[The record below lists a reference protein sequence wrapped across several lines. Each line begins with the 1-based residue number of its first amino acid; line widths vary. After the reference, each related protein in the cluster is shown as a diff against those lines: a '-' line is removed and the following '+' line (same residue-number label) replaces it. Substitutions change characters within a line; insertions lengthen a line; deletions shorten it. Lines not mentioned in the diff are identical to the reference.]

1 MSYFLENEEVEKV
14 EEVKEQDGIAS
25 IEPLLDNRIVRA
37 IREMGFEKLSPI
49 QEQAIPYLLQGEDI
63 IGQAQTGTGK
73 TAAFGIPAIQHI
85 NPDVKKLQTIILCPT
100 RELAIQAAEELR
112 KIAKYMHGIKVLPVY
127 GGQDI
132 SRQIAGLRGVQ
143 IIVGTPGRVMDHMR
157 RRTIKLDLVN
167 MVVLD
172 EADEMLNMGFREDM
186 ELILGQI
193 PGEHQTAL
201 FSATMPKPIL
211 EITDRFQ
218 KDAKIVKVAAK
229 ELTIPLVSQKF
240 YRVKNQDKDAACVR
254 LLEYYQP
261 KLTLIF
267 CNTKK
272 KVDELS
278 DLLKEQGFQA
288 EGLHGDLSQ
297 AQRDA
302 VMKRFRNGGTSIL
315 IATDVAARGI
325 DVDDVEAVINYDI
338 PQDIE
343 YYVHRIGRTGRAG
356 RKGRSFTFANS
367 REIYKIREIERVC
380 HTTITEKKLPGA
392 AKVLKA
398 KADKYLNKAWELHEH
413 EDIELM
419 KSFLQRKMEEEGC
432 DALELAAAML
442 KLQVGDKGEEIA
454 ADEYTKRGNRF
465 GDRGRSGRD
474 DGEGRSFGRGDGSLA
489 VKTGNAEDSA
499 AVTEI
504 AETMAAP
511 VSVRTEDAAE
521 MKTVRM
527 EENGAA
533 VTKRRL
539 TANTLGTERREK
551 RKRERNGKSRASVTA
566 SPREND
572 LNLMRKLVDLPQK
585 PQLCFCGK
593 SCIVR
598 EECIGNN
605 RKVCGMKTLKKQIP
619 YILLGATLLLLLG
632 LNIISQDHWLDS
644 DMAAEMIFSRIL
656 SEEHHIFSTTNWYY
670 STEFRVLYTQLIM
683 GPLFRICSNWHVIR
697 TITNLVFYGLMLA
710 SYYYFMKPL
719 KVSRGLTVLSSCLL
733 LLPFSETMMTH
744 MQMGNTYM
752 SHVILVLW
760 FFGMYL
766 RLCSGEYH
774 AKRKVSLW
782 IFYVLLAIVCGMSGV
797 RYLLA
802 LQCPLVLTSFF
813 YLLGGEEFQSF
824 RGEMT
829 KEHFQTLFSTDR
841 MRYFLYSLA
850 GAFFA
855 VVGYGI
861 NVVFIS
867 HKYVFQTYGATNFI
881 ALYHGVLFDRIQN
894 AVGCLLML
902 FGYIP
907 DKGFLSLRGVVT
919 MAAFVL
925 LGIYGYVTVKSGKMQ
940 RVTGFRSLITLF
952 LKVSF
957 VLNLFVFIFT
967 TSTMVPRYYIT
978 IFIFA
983 LPVLCFYLEEEKM
996 PFDRFAV
1003 AALLTICL
1011 ILGTGKTVMSFL
1023 TVDKN
1028 ETKRPVAEFLAGNGY
1043 DFGFATY
1050 NNANIITELTNG
1062 EVEIGNIG
1070 DPEHLEYFKWSSPM
1084 KYYEEGYHAGETF
1097 LLLTAEECAEYAE
1110 APALNQ
1116 GEKVYEDGSYTVY
1129 VFDSTEDLMDCAVA
1143 RQ

>member
-1 MSYFLENEEVEKV
+1 MSYFLKNEEVNEEV

-157 RRTIKLDLVN
+157 RHTIKLDLVN

-218 KDAKIVKVAAK
+218 NDAKLVKVAAQ

-419 KSFLQRKMEEEGC
+419 KNFLQRKMEEEGC

-465 GDRGRSGRD
+465 GDRGRSGRG
-474 DGEGRSFGRGDGSLA
+474 DGEGRGFGRGDGRRKLGREDGDRRRFGRGDRDRRDDGS
-489 VKTGNAEDSA
+489 TGSGEDRRRRRDENREDGRKWGSRDKKAADRRSSGDRAE
-499 AVTEI
+499 
-504 AETMAAP
+504 
-511 VSVRTEDAAE
+511 
-521 MKTVRM
+521 
-527 EENGAA
+527 
-533 VTKRRL
+533 
-539 TANTLGTERREK
+539 REAKK
-551 RKRERNGKSRASVTA
+551 RKK
-566 SPREND
+566 
-572 LNLMRKLVDLPQK
+572 Q
-585 PQLCFCGK
+585 
-593 SCIVR
+593 
-598 EECIGNN
+598 EEPGIGNSFPR
-605 RKVCGMKTLKKQIP
+605 RK
-619 YILLGATLLLLLG
+619 
-632 LNIISQDHWLDS
+632 
-644 DMAAEMIFSRIL
+644 R
-656 SEEHHIFSTTNWYY
+656 
-670 STEFRVLYTQLIM
+670 
-683 GPLFRICSNWHVIR
+683 
-697 TITNLVFYGLMLA
+697 
-710 SYYYFMKPL
+710 
-719 KVSRGLTVLSSCLL
+719 
-733 LLPFSETMMTH
+733 
-744 MQMGNTYM
+744 
-752 SHVILVLW
+752 
-760 FFGMYL
+760 
-766 RLCSGEYH
+766 
-774 AKRKVSLW
+774 
-782 IFYVLLAIVCGMSGV
+782 
-797 RYLLA
+797 
-802 LQCPLVLTSFF
+802 
-813 YLLGGEEFQSF
+813 
-824 RGEMT
+824 
-829 KEHFQTLFSTDR
+829 
-841 MRYFLYSLA
+841 
-850 GAFFA
+850 
-855 VVGYGI
+855 
-861 NVVFIS
+861 
-867 HKYVFQTYGATNFI
+867 
-881 ALYHGVLFDRIQN
+881 
-894 AVGCLLML
+894 
-902 FGYIP
+902 
-907 DKGFLSLRGVVT
+907 
-919 MAAFVL
+919 
-925 LGIYGYVTVKSGKMQ
+925 
-940 RVTGFRSLITLF
+940 
-952 LKVSF
+952 
-957 VLNLFVFIFT
+957 
-967 TSTMVPRYYIT
+967 
-978 IFIFA
+978 
-983 LPVLCFYLEEEKM
+983 
-996 PFDRFAV
+996 
-1003 AALLTICL
+1003 
-1011 ILGTGKTVMSFL
+1011 
-1023 TVDKN
+1023 
-1028 ETKRPVAEFLAGNGY
+1028 
-1043 DFGFATY
+1043 
-1050 NNANIITELTNG
+1050 
-1062 EVEIGNIG
+1062 
-1070 DPEHLEYFKWSSPM
+1070 
-1084 KYYEEGYHAGETF
+1084 
-1097 LLLTAEECAEYAE
+1097 
-1110 APALNQ
+1110 
-1116 GEKVYEDGSYTVY
+1116 
-1129 VFDSTEDLMDCAVA
+1129 
-1143 RQ
+1143 

>member
-218 KDAKIVKVAAK
+218 NDAKLVKVAAQ

-398 KADKYLNKAWELHEH
+398 KADKYLNRAWELHEH

-465 GDRGRSGRD
+465 GDRDRSVRGG
-474 DGEGRSFGRGDGSLA
+474 GEGRSFGRGDGRRRF
-489 VKTGNAEDSA
+489 GRED
-499 AVTEI
+499 
-504 AETMAAP
+504 
-511 VSVRTEDAAE
+511 
-521 MKTVRM
+521 
-527 EENGAA
+527 G
-533 VTKRRL
+533 
-539 TANTLGTERREK
+539 ERRRFGRGDRDHREDGSTGSGEGRRRRRSDSREDGRKWNDHDRKNADRKPSAERAEREAKKRKKREEPGIGNSFPK
-551 RKRERNGKSRASVTA
+551 RKRS
-566 SPREND
+566 
-572 LNLMRKLVDLPQK
+572 
-585 PQLCFCGK
+585 
-593 SCIVR
+593 
-598 EECIGNN
+598 
-605 RKVCGMKTLKKQIP
+605 
-619 YILLGATLLLLLG
+619 
-632 LNIISQDHWLDS
+632 
-644 DMAAEMIFSRIL
+644 
-656 SEEHHIFSTTNWYY
+656 
-670 STEFRVLYTQLIM
+670 
-683 GPLFRICSNWHVIR
+683 
-697 TITNLVFYGLMLA
+697 
-710 SYYYFMKPL
+710 
-719 KVSRGLTVLSSCLL
+719 
-733 LLPFSETMMTH
+733 
-744 MQMGNTYM
+744 
-752 SHVILVLW
+752 
-760 FFGMYL
+760 
-766 RLCSGEYH
+766 
-774 AKRKVSLW
+774 
-782 IFYVLLAIVCGMSGV
+782 
-797 RYLLA
+797 
-802 LQCPLVLTSFF
+802 
-813 YLLGGEEFQSF
+813 
-824 RGEMT
+824 
-829 KEHFQTLFSTDR
+829 
-841 MRYFLYSLA
+841 
-850 GAFFA
+850 
-855 VVGYGI
+855 
-861 NVVFIS
+861 
-867 HKYVFQTYGATNFI
+867 
-881 ALYHGVLFDRIQN
+881 
-894 AVGCLLML
+894 
-902 FGYIP
+902 
-907 DKGFLSLRGVVT
+907 
-919 MAAFVL
+919 
-925 LGIYGYVTVKSGKMQ
+925 
-940 RVTGFRSLITLF
+940 
-952 LKVSF
+952 
-957 VLNLFVFIFT
+957 
-967 TSTMVPRYYIT
+967 
-978 IFIFA
+978 
-983 LPVLCFYLEEEKM
+983 
-996 PFDRFAV
+996 
-1003 AALLTICL
+1003 
-1011 ILGTGKTVMSFL
+1011 
-1023 TVDKN
+1023 
-1028 ETKRPVAEFLAGNGY
+1028 
-1043 DFGFATY
+1043 
-1050 NNANIITELTNG
+1050 
-1062 EVEIGNIG
+1062 
-1070 DPEHLEYFKWSSPM
+1070 
-1084 KYYEEGYHAGETF
+1084 
-1097 LLLTAEECAEYAE
+1097 
-1110 APALNQ
+1110 
-1116 GEKVYEDGSYTVY
+1116 
-1129 VFDSTEDLMDCAVA
+1129 
-1143 RQ
+1143 

>member
-218 KDAKIVKVAAK
+218 NDAKLVKVAAQ

-272 KVDELS
+272 KVDELL

-474 DGEGRSFGRGDGSLA
+474 DGEGRSFGRGDGRRRFGRGDRDRRDNGS
-489 VKTGNAEDSA
+489 TGSGEDRRRRRSDSREDGRKWNDRDRKNADRKLSA
-499 AVTEI
+499 ER
-504 AETMAAP
+504 AEREAKK
-511 VSVRTEDAAE
+511 R
-521 MKTVRM
+521 KKR
-527 EENGAA
+527 EEPGIGNSFP
-533 VTKRRL
+533 
-539 TANTLGTERREK
+539 K
-551 RKRERNGKSRASVTA
+551 RKRS
-566 SPREND
+566 
-572 LNLMRKLVDLPQK
+572 
-585 PQLCFCGK
+585 
-593 SCIVR
+593 
-598 EECIGNN
+598 
-605 RKVCGMKTLKKQIP
+605 
-619 YILLGATLLLLLG
+619 
-632 LNIISQDHWLDS
+632 
-644 DMAAEMIFSRIL
+644 
-656 SEEHHIFSTTNWYY
+656 
-670 STEFRVLYTQLIM
+670 
-683 GPLFRICSNWHVIR
+683 
-697 TITNLVFYGLMLA
+697 
-710 SYYYFMKPL
+710 
-719 KVSRGLTVLSSCLL
+719 
-733 LLPFSETMMTH
+733 
-744 MQMGNTYM
+744 
-752 SHVILVLW
+752 
-760 FFGMYL
+760 
-766 RLCSGEYH
+766 
-774 AKRKVSLW
+774 
-782 IFYVLLAIVCGMSGV
+782 
-797 RYLLA
+797 
-802 LQCPLVLTSFF
+802 
-813 YLLGGEEFQSF
+813 
-824 RGEMT
+824 
-829 KEHFQTLFSTDR
+829 
-841 MRYFLYSLA
+841 
-850 GAFFA
+850 
-855 VVGYGI
+855 
-861 NVVFIS
+861 
-867 HKYVFQTYGATNFI
+867 
-881 ALYHGVLFDRIQN
+881 
-894 AVGCLLML
+894 
-902 FGYIP
+902 
-907 DKGFLSLRGVVT
+907 
-919 MAAFVL
+919 
-925 LGIYGYVTVKSGKMQ
+925 
-940 RVTGFRSLITLF
+940 
-952 LKVSF
+952 
-957 VLNLFVFIFT
+957 
-967 TSTMVPRYYIT
+967 
-978 IFIFA
+978 
-983 LPVLCFYLEEEKM
+983 
-996 PFDRFAV
+996 
-1003 AALLTICL
+1003 
-1011 ILGTGKTVMSFL
+1011 
-1023 TVDKN
+1023 
-1028 ETKRPVAEFLAGNGY
+1028 
-1043 DFGFATY
+1043 
-1050 NNANIITELTNG
+1050 
-1062 EVEIGNIG
+1062 
-1070 DPEHLEYFKWSSPM
+1070 
-1084 KYYEEGYHAGETF
+1084 
-1097 LLLTAEECAEYAE
+1097 
-1110 APALNQ
+1110 
-1116 GEKVYEDGSYTVY
+1116 
-1129 VFDSTEDLMDCAVA
+1129 
-1143 RQ
+1143 

>member
-1 MSYFLENEEVEKV
+1 MSYFLENEEVNEAV
-14 EEVKEQDGIAS
+14 EEVKAQDGIAS

-218 KDAKIVKVAAK
+218 NDAKLVKVAAQ

-367 REIYKIREIERVC
+367 REIGKIREIERVC

-413 EDIELM
+413 EDVELM

-454 ADEYTKRGNRF
+454 VDDYVQRRGRF
-465 GDRGRSGRD
+465 GEKGRFGRN
-474 DGEGRSFGRGDGSLA
+474 DGEGRGFGRGDGRRRFSREDGDRRRFGRGDRDRRDDDNTVSGENRRHRRDENREDGRKWGGRDKKA
-489 VKTGNAEDSA
+489 ADRKYSGDRAEREVK
-499 AVTEI
+499 
-504 AETMAAP
+504 
-511 VSVRTEDAAE
+511 
-521 MKTVRM
+521 
-527 EENGAA
+527 
-533 VTKRRL
+533 
-539 TANTLGTERREK
+539 K
-551 RKRERNGKSRASVTA
+551 RKK
-566 SPREND
+566 
-572 LNLMRKLVDLPQK
+572 
-585 PQLCFCGK
+585 
-593 SCIVR
+593 R
-598 EECIGNN
+598 EEPGIGNSFPKKKN
-605 RKVCGMKTLKKQIP
+605 LK
-619 YILLGATLLLLLG
+619 
-632 LNIISQDHWLDS
+632 
-644 DMAAEMIFSRIL
+644 
-656 SEEHHIFSTTNWYY
+656 
-670 STEFRVLYTQLIM
+670 
-683 GPLFRICSNWHVIR
+683 
-697 TITNLVFYGLMLA
+697 
-710 SYYYFMKPL
+710 
-719 KVSRGLTVLSSCLL
+719 
-733 LLPFSETMMTH
+733 
-744 MQMGNTYM
+744 
-752 SHVILVLW
+752 
-760 FFGMYL
+760 
-766 RLCSGEYH
+766 
-774 AKRKVSLW
+774 
-782 IFYVLLAIVCGMSGV
+782 
-797 RYLLA
+797 
-802 LQCPLVLTSFF
+802 
-813 YLLGGEEFQSF
+813 
-824 RGEMT
+824 
-829 KEHFQTLFSTDR
+829 
-841 MRYFLYSLA
+841 
-850 GAFFA
+850 
-855 VVGYGI
+855 
-861 NVVFIS
+861 
-867 HKYVFQTYGATNFI
+867 
-881 ALYHGVLFDRIQN
+881 
-894 AVGCLLML
+894 
-902 FGYIP
+902 
-907 DKGFLSLRGVVT
+907 
-919 MAAFVL
+919 
-925 LGIYGYVTVKSGKMQ
+925 
-940 RVTGFRSLITLF
+940 
-952 LKVSF
+952 
-957 VLNLFVFIFT
+957 
-967 TSTMVPRYYIT
+967 
-978 IFIFA
+978 
-983 LPVLCFYLEEEKM
+983 
-996 PFDRFAV
+996 
-1003 AALLTICL
+1003 
-1011 ILGTGKTVMSFL
+1011 
-1023 TVDKN
+1023 
-1028 ETKRPVAEFLAGNGY
+1028 
-1043 DFGFATY
+1043 
-1050 NNANIITELTNG
+1050 
-1062 EVEIGNIG
+1062 
-1070 DPEHLEYFKWSSPM
+1070 
-1084 KYYEEGYHAGETF
+1084 
-1097 LLLTAEECAEYAE
+1097 
-1110 APALNQ
+1110 
-1116 GEKVYEDGSYTVY
+1116 
-1129 VFDSTEDLMDCAVA
+1129 
-1143 RQ
+1143 

>member
-218 KDAKIVKVAAK
+218 NDAKLVKVAAQ

-338 PQDIE
+338 PKDIE

-465 GDRGRSGRD
+465 GDRGRSVRGG
-474 DGEGRSFGRGDGSLA
+474 GEGRSFGRGDGRR
-489 VKTGNAEDSA
+489 KFGRED
-499 AVTEI
+499 
-504 AETMAAP
+504 
-511 VSVRTEDAAE
+511 
-521 MKTVRM
+521 
-527 EENGAA
+527 G
-533 VTKRRL
+533 
-539 TANTLGTERREK
+539 ERRRFGRSDRDRRDDGSTGSGEDRRHRRSDSREDGRKWNDRDRKNADRKPSAERAEREAKKRKKREEPGIGNSFPK
-551 RKRERNGKSRASVTA
+551 RKRS
-566 SPREND
+566 
-572 LNLMRKLVDLPQK
+572 
-585 PQLCFCGK
+585 
-593 SCIVR
+593 
-598 EECIGNN
+598 
-605 RKVCGMKTLKKQIP
+605 
-619 YILLGATLLLLLG
+619 
-632 LNIISQDHWLDS
+632 
-644 DMAAEMIFSRIL
+644 
-656 SEEHHIFSTTNWYY
+656 
-670 STEFRVLYTQLIM
+670 
-683 GPLFRICSNWHVIR
+683 
-697 TITNLVFYGLMLA
+697 
-710 SYYYFMKPL
+710 
-719 KVSRGLTVLSSCLL
+719 
-733 LLPFSETMMTH
+733 
-744 MQMGNTYM
+744 
-752 SHVILVLW
+752 
-760 FFGMYL
+760 
-766 RLCSGEYH
+766 
-774 AKRKVSLW
+774 
-782 IFYVLLAIVCGMSGV
+782 
-797 RYLLA
+797 
-802 LQCPLVLTSFF
+802 
-813 YLLGGEEFQSF
+813 
-824 RGEMT
+824 
-829 KEHFQTLFSTDR
+829 
-841 MRYFLYSLA
+841 
-850 GAFFA
+850 
-855 VVGYGI
+855 
-861 NVVFIS
+861 
-867 HKYVFQTYGATNFI
+867 
-881 ALYHGVLFDRIQN
+881 
-894 AVGCLLML
+894 
-902 FGYIP
+902 
-907 DKGFLSLRGVVT
+907 
-919 MAAFVL
+919 
-925 LGIYGYVTVKSGKMQ
+925 
-940 RVTGFRSLITLF
+940 
-952 LKVSF
+952 
-957 VLNLFVFIFT
+957 
-967 TSTMVPRYYIT
+967 
-978 IFIFA
+978 
-983 LPVLCFYLEEEKM
+983 
-996 PFDRFAV
+996 
-1003 AALLTICL
+1003 
-1011 ILGTGKTVMSFL
+1011 
-1023 TVDKN
+1023 
-1028 ETKRPVAEFLAGNGY
+1028 
-1043 DFGFATY
+1043 
-1050 NNANIITELTNG
+1050 
-1062 EVEIGNIG
+1062 
-1070 DPEHLEYFKWSSPM
+1070 
-1084 KYYEEGYHAGETF
+1084 
-1097 LLLTAEECAEYAE
+1097 
-1110 APALNQ
+1110 
-1116 GEKVYEDGSYTVY
+1116 
-1129 VFDSTEDLMDCAVA
+1129 
-1143 RQ
+1143 

>member
-1 MSYFLENEEVEKV
+1 MSYFLENEEVKEEV
-14 EEVKEQDGIAS
+14 EEMKEQDGIAS

-157 RRTIKLDLVN
+157 RHTIKLDLVN

-218 KDAKIVKVAAK
+218 NDAKLVKVAAQ

-367 REIYKIREIERVC
+367 REIGKIREIERVC

-432 DALELAAAML
+432 DALDLAAAML
-442 KLQVGDKGEEIA
+442 KFQVGDKGEEIA
-454 ADEYTKRGNRF
+454 ADDYVQRRGRF
-465 GDRGRSGRD
+465 GEKGR
-474 DGEGRSFGRGDGSLA
+474 FGRGDGEGRGFGRRDGRR
-489 VKTGNAEDSA
+489 KYGRED
-499 AVTEI
+499 
-504 AETMAAP
+504 
-511 VSVRTEDAAE
+511 
-521 MKTVRM
+521 
-527 EENGAA
+527 G
-533 VTKRRL
+533 
-539 TANTLGTERREK
+539 ERRRFGRGDRDRREDGSTSSGEDRRRRRDESREDGRKWGSRDKKTADRKYSGDRAEREAKKRKKQEEPGIGNSFPK
-551 RKRERNGKSRASVTA
+551 RKRS
-566 SPREND
+566 
-572 LNLMRKLVDLPQK
+572 
-585 PQLCFCGK
+585 
-593 SCIVR
+593 
-598 EECIGNN
+598 
-605 RKVCGMKTLKKQIP
+605 
-619 YILLGATLLLLLG
+619 
-632 LNIISQDHWLDS
+632 
-644 DMAAEMIFSRIL
+644 
-656 SEEHHIFSTTNWYY
+656 
-670 STEFRVLYTQLIM
+670 
-683 GPLFRICSNWHVIR
+683 
-697 TITNLVFYGLMLA
+697 
-710 SYYYFMKPL
+710 
-719 KVSRGLTVLSSCLL
+719 
-733 LLPFSETMMTH
+733 
-744 MQMGNTYM
+744 
-752 SHVILVLW
+752 
-760 FFGMYL
+760 
-766 RLCSGEYH
+766 
-774 AKRKVSLW
+774 
-782 IFYVLLAIVCGMSGV
+782 
-797 RYLLA
+797 
-802 LQCPLVLTSFF
+802 
-813 YLLGGEEFQSF
+813 
-824 RGEMT
+824 
-829 KEHFQTLFSTDR
+829 
-841 MRYFLYSLA
+841 
-850 GAFFA
+850 
-855 VVGYGI
+855 
-861 NVVFIS
+861 
-867 HKYVFQTYGATNFI
+867 
-881 ALYHGVLFDRIQN
+881 
-894 AVGCLLML
+894 
-902 FGYIP
+902 
-907 DKGFLSLRGVVT
+907 
-919 MAAFVL
+919 
-925 LGIYGYVTVKSGKMQ
+925 
-940 RVTGFRSLITLF
+940 
-952 LKVSF
+952 
-957 VLNLFVFIFT
+957 
-967 TSTMVPRYYIT
+967 
-978 IFIFA
+978 
-983 LPVLCFYLEEEKM
+983 
-996 PFDRFAV
+996 
-1003 AALLTICL
+1003 
-1011 ILGTGKTVMSFL
+1011 
-1023 TVDKN
+1023 
-1028 ETKRPVAEFLAGNGY
+1028 
-1043 DFGFATY
+1043 
-1050 NNANIITELTNG
+1050 
-1062 EVEIGNIG
+1062 
-1070 DPEHLEYFKWSSPM
+1070 
-1084 KYYEEGYHAGETF
+1084 
-1097 LLLTAEECAEYAE
+1097 
-1110 APALNQ
+1110 
-1116 GEKVYEDGSYTVY
+1116 
-1129 VFDSTEDLMDCAVA
+1129 
-1143 RQ
+1143 

>member
-218 KDAKIVKVAAK
+218 NDAKLVKVAAQ

-465 GDRGRSGRD
+465 GDRGRSGRG
-474 DGEGRSFGRGDGSLA
+474 DGEGRSFGRGDGRRRF
-489 VKTGNAEDSA
+489 GREDG
-499 AVTEI
+499 EH
-504 AETMAAP
+504 
-511 VSVRTEDAAE
+511 
-521 MKTVRM
+521 
-527 EENGAA
+527 
-533 VTKRRL
+533 RRF
-539 TANTLGTERREK
+539 GRGDRDRREDGSTGSGESRRRRRSDSREDGRKWNDRDRKNADRKPSAEREAKKRKKREEPGIGNSFPK
-551 RKRERNGKSRASVTA
+551 RKRS
-566 SPREND
+566 
-572 LNLMRKLVDLPQK
+572 
-585 PQLCFCGK
+585 
-593 SCIVR
+593 
-598 EECIGNN
+598 
-605 RKVCGMKTLKKQIP
+605 
-619 YILLGATLLLLLG
+619 
-632 LNIISQDHWLDS
+632 
-644 DMAAEMIFSRIL
+644 
-656 SEEHHIFSTTNWYY
+656 
-670 STEFRVLYTQLIM
+670 
-683 GPLFRICSNWHVIR
+683 
-697 TITNLVFYGLMLA
+697 
-710 SYYYFMKPL
+710 
-719 KVSRGLTVLSSCLL
+719 
-733 LLPFSETMMTH
+733 
-744 MQMGNTYM
+744 
-752 SHVILVLW
+752 
-760 FFGMYL
+760 
-766 RLCSGEYH
+766 
-774 AKRKVSLW
+774 
-782 IFYVLLAIVCGMSGV
+782 
-797 RYLLA
+797 
-802 LQCPLVLTSFF
+802 
-813 YLLGGEEFQSF
+813 
-824 RGEMT
+824 
-829 KEHFQTLFSTDR
+829 
-841 MRYFLYSLA
+841 
-850 GAFFA
+850 
-855 VVGYGI
+855 
-861 NVVFIS
+861 
-867 HKYVFQTYGATNFI
+867 
-881 ALYHGVLFDRIQN
+881 
-894 AVGCLLML
+894 
-902 FGYIP
+902 
-907 DKGFLSLRGVVT
+907 
-919 MAAFVL
+919 
-925 LGIYGYVTVKSGKMQ
+925 
-940 RVTGFRSLITLF
+940 
-952 LKVSF
+952 
-957 VLNLFVFIFT
+957 
-967 TSTMVPRYYIT
+967 
-978 IFIFA
+978 
-983 LPVLCFYLEEEKM
+983 
-996 PFDRFAV
+996 
-1003 AALLTICL
+1003 
-1011 ILGTGKTVMSFL
+1011 
-1023 TVDKN
+1023 
-1028 ETKRPVAEFLAGNGY
+1028 
-1043 DFGFATY
+1043 
-1050 NNANIITELTNG
+1050 
-1062 EVEIGNIG
+1062 
-1070 DPEHLEYFKWSSPM
+1070 
-1084 KYYEEGYHAGETF
+1084 
-1097 LLLTAEECAEYAE
+1097 
-1110 APALNQ
+1110 
-1116 GEKVYEDGSYTVY
+1116 
-1129 VFDSTEDLMDCAVA
+1129 
-1143 RQ
+1143 

>member
-218 KDAKIVKVAAK
+218 NDAKLVKVAAQ

-474 DGEGRSFGRGDGSLA
+474 DGEGRSFGRGDG
-489 VKTGNAEDSA
+489 
-499 AVTEI
+499 
-504 AETMAAP
+504 
-511 VSVRTEDAAE
+511 
-521 MKTVRM
+521 
-527 EENGAA
+527 
-533 VTKRRL
+533 RRRF
-539 TANTLGTERREK
+539 GRGDRDRREDGSIGSGEGRRRRRSDSREDGRKWNDRDRKNADRKLSAERAEREAKKRKKWEEPGIGNSFPK
-551 RKRERNGKSRASVTA
+551 RKRS
-566 SPREND
+566 
-572 LNLMRKLVDLPQK
+572 
-585 PQLCFCGK
+585 
-593 SCIVR
+593 
-598 EECIGNN
+598 
-605 RKVCGMKTLKKQIP
+605 
-619 YILLGATLLLLLG
+619 
-632 LNIISQDHWLDS
+632 
-644 DMAAEMIFSRIL
+644 
-656 SEEHHIFSTTNWYY
+656 
-670 STEFRVLYTQLIM
+670 
-683 GPLFRICSNWHVIR
+683 
-697 TITNLVFYGLMLA
+697 
-710 SYYYFMKPL
+710 
-719 KVSRGLTVLSSCLL
+719 
-733 LLPFSETMMTH
+733 
-744 MQMGNTYM
+744 
-752 SHVILVLW
+752 
-760 FFGMYL
+760 
-766 RLCSGEYH
+766 
-774 AKRKVSLW
+774 
-782 IFYVLLAIVCGMSGV
+782 
-797 RYLLA
+797 
-802 LQCPLVLTSFF
+802 
-813 YLLGGEEFQSF
+813 
-824 RGEMT
+824 
-829 KEHFQTLFSTDR
+829 
-841 MRYFLYSLA
+841 
-850 GAFFA
+850 
-855 VVGYGI
+855 
-861 NVVFIS
+861 
-867 HKYVFQTYGATNFI
+867 
-881 ALYHGVLFDRIQN
+881 
-894 AVGCLLML
+894 
-902 FGYIP
+902 
-907 DKGFLSLRGVVT
+907 
-919 MAAFVL
+919 
-925 LGIYGYVTVKSGKMQ
+925 
-940 RVTGFRSLITLF
+940 
-952 LKVSF
+952 
-957 VLNLFVFIFT
+957 
-967 TSTMVPRYYIT
+967 
-978 IFIFA
+978 
-983 LPVLCFYLEEEKM
+983 
-996 PFDRFAV
+996 
-1003 AALLTICL
+1003 
-1011 ILGTGKTVMSFL
+1011 
-1023 TVDKN
+1023 
-1028 ETKRPVAEFLAGNGY
+1028 
-1043 DFGFATY
+1043 
-1050 NNANIITELTNG
+1050 
-1062 EVEIGNIG
+1062 
-1070 DPEHLEYFKWSSPM
+1070 
-1084 KYYEEGYHAGETF
+1084 
-1097 LLLTAEECAEYAE
+1097 
-1110 APALNQ
+1110 
-1116 GEKVYEDGSYTVY
+1116 
-1129 VFDSTEDLMDCAVA
+1129 
-1143 RQ
+1143 

>member
-1 MSYFLENEEVEKV
+1 MSYFLENEEVNEAV
-14 EEVKEQDGIAS
+14 EEVKAQDGIAS

-100 RELAIQAAEELR
+100 RELAIQAAAELR

-272 KVDELS
+272 KVDELA
-278 DLLKEQGFQA
+278 DLLKQQGFQA

-297 AQRDA
+297 AQRDVA
-302 VMKRFRNGGTSIL
+302 MNRFRNGGASIL

-367 REIYKIREIERVC
+367 REIGKIREIERVC

-474 DGEGRSFGRGDGSLA
+474 DGEGRSFGRGDGRRRFGRGDRDRRDNGS
-489 VKTGNAEDSA
+489 TGSGEDRRRRRSDSREDGRKWNDRDRKNADRKLSA
-499 AVTEI
+499 ER
-504 AETMAAP
+504 AEREAKK
-511 VSVRTEDAAE
+511 R
-521 MKTVRM
+521 KKR
-527 EENGAA
+527 EEPGIGNSFP
-533 VTKRRL
+533 
-539 TANTLGTERREK
+539 K
-551 RKRERNGKSRASVTA
+551 RKRS
-566 SPREND
+566 
-572 LNLMRKLVDLPQK
+572 
-585 PQLCFCGK
+585 
-593 SCIVR
+593 
-598 EECIGNN
+598 
-605 RKVCGMKTLKKQIP
+605 
-619 YILLGATLLLLLG
+619 
-632 LNIISQDHWLDS
+632 
-644 DMAAEMIFSRIL
+644 
-656 SEEHHIFSTTNWYY
+656 
-670 STEFRVLYTQLIM
+670 
-683 GPLFRICSNWHVIR
+683 
-697 TITNLVFYGLMLA
+697 
-710 SYYYFMKPL
+710 
-719 KVSRGLTVLSSCLL
+719 
-733 LLPFSETMMTH
+733 
-744 MQMGNTYM
+744 
-752 SHVILVLW
+752 
-760 FFGMYL
+760 
-766 RLCSGEYH
+766 
-774 AKRKVSLW
+774 
-782 IFYVLLAIVCGMSGV
+782 
-797 RYLLA
+797 
-802 LQCPLVLTSFF
+802 
-813 YLLGGEEFQSF
+813 
-824 RGEMT
+824 
-829 KEHFQTLFSTDR
+829 
-841 MRYFLYSLA
+841 
-850 GAFFA
+850 
-855 VVGYGI
+855 
-861 NVVFIS
+861 
-867 HKYVFQTYGATNFI
+867 
-881 ALYHGVLFDRIQN
+881 
-894 AVGCLLML
+894 
-902 FGYIP
+902 
-907 DKGFLSLRGVVT
+907 
-919 MAAFVL
+919 
-925 LGIYGYVTVKSGKMQ
+925 
-940 RVTGFRSLITLF
+940 
-952 LKVSF
+952 
-957 VLNLFVFIFT
+957 
-967 TSTMVPRYYIT
+967 
-978 IFIFA
+978 
-983 LPVLCFYLEEEKM
+983 
-996 PFDRFAV
+996 
-1003 AALLTICL
+1003 
-1011 ILGTGKTVMSFL
+1011 
-1023 TVDKN
+1023 
-1028 ETKRPVAEFLAGNGY
+1028 
-1043 DFGFATY
+1043 
-1050 NNANIITELTNG
+1050 
-1062 EVEIGNIG
+1062 
-1070 DPEHLEYFKWSSPM
+1070 
-1084 KYYEEGYHAGETF
+1084 
-1097 LLLTAEECAEYAE
+1097 
-1110 APALNQ
+1110 
-1116 GEKVYEDGSYTVY
+1116 
-1129 VFDSTEDLMDCAVA
+1129 
-1143 RQ
+1143 

>member
-218 KDAKIVKVAAK
+218 NDAKLVKVAAQ

-465 GDRGRSGRD
+465 GDRGRSGRG
-474 DGEGRSFGRGDGSLA
+474 DGEGRSFGRGDG
-489 VKTGNAEDSA
+489 
-499 AVTEI
+499 
-504 AETMAAP
+504 
-511 VSVRTEDAAE
+511 
-521 MKTVRM
+521 
-527 EENGAA
+527 
-533 VTKRRL
+533 RRRF
-539 TANTLGTERREK
+539 GRGDRDRREDGSTGSGEGRRRRRSDSREDGRKWNDRDRKNADRKPSAERAESEAKKRKKREEPGIGNSFPK
-551 RKRERNGKSRASVTA
+551 RKRS
-566 SPREND
+566 
-572 LNLMRKLVDLPQK
+572 
-585 PQLCFCGK
+585 
-593 SCIVR
+593 
-598 EECIGNN
+598 
-605 RKVCGMKTLKKQIP
+605 
-619 YILLGATLLLLLG
+619 
-632 LNIISQDHWLDS
+632 
-644 DMAAEMIFSRIL
+644 
-656 SEEHHIFSTTNWYY
+656 
-670 STEFRVLYTQLIM
+670 
-683 GPLFRICSNWHVIR
+683 
-697 TITNLVFYGLMLA
+697 
-710 SYYYFMKPL
+710 
-719 KVSRGLTVLSSCLL
+719 
-733 LLPFSETMMTH
+733 
-744 MQMGNTYM
+744 
-752 SHVILVLW
+752 
-760 FFGMYL
+760 
-766 RLCSGEYH
+766 
-774 AKRKVSLW
+774 
-782 IFYVLLAIVCGMSGV
+782 
-797 RYLLA
+797 
-802 LQCPLVLTSFF
+802 
-813 YLLGGEEFQSF
+813 
-824 RGEMT
+824 
-829 KEHFQTLFSTDR
+829 
-841 MRYFLYSLA
+841 
-850 GAFFA
+850 
-855 VVGYGI
+855 
-861 NVVFIS
+861 
-867 HKYVFQTYGATNFI
+867 
-881 ALYHGVLFDRIQN
+881 
-894 AVGCLLML
+894 
-902 FGYIP
+902 
-907 DKGFLSLRGVVT
+907 
-919 MAAFVL
+919 
-925 LGIYGYVTVKSGKMQ
+925 
-940 RVTGFRSLITLF
+940 
-952 LKVSF
+952 
-957 VLNLFVFIFT
+957 
-967 TSTMVPRYYIT
+967 
-978 IFIFA
+978 
-983 LPVLCFYLEEEKM
+983 
-996 PFDRFAV
+996 
-1003 AALLTICL
+1003 
-1011 ILGTGKTVMSFL
+1011 
-1023 TVDKN
+1023 
-1028 ETKRPVAEFLAGNGY
+1028 
-1043 DFGFATY
+1043 
-1050 NNANIITELTNG
+1050 
-1062 EVEIGNIG
+1062 
-1070 DPEHLEYFKWSSPM
+1070 
-1084 KYYEEGYHAGETF
+1084 
-1097 LLLTAEECAEYAE
+1097 
-1110 APALNQ
+1110 
-1116 GEKVYEDGSYTVY
+1116 
-1129 VFDSTEDLMDCAVA
+1129 
-1143 RQ
+1143 

>member
-218 KDAKIVKVAAK
+218 NDAKLVKVAAQ

-413 EDIELM
+413 EDVELM

-442 KLQVGDKGEEIA
+442 KYQVGDKGEEIA
-454 ADEYTKRGNRF
+454 ADEYAQRRGRF
-465 GDRGRSGRD
+465 GERGRFGRGGDEGRNFGRRGGRRRDNGRD
-474 DGEGRSFGRGDGSLA
+474 DEEHRERRRFGRGDGA
-489 VKTGNAEDSA
+489 GREDSRDGENSRFGRSDRKRSGRDKK
-499 AVTEI
+499 T
-504 AETMAAP
+504 AERKLTGD
-511 VSVRTEDAAE
+511 R
-521 MKTVRM
+521 
-527 EENGAA
+527 EERERK
-533 VTKRRL
+533 KRKKKEEPGIG
-539 TANTLGTERREK
+539 NSFPK
-551 RKRERNGKSRASVTA
+551 RKR
-566 SPREND
+566 
-572 LNLMRKLVDLPQK
+572 
-585 PQLCFCGK
+585 
-593 SCIVR
+593 
-598 EECIGNN
+598 
-605 RKVCGMKTLKKQIP
+605 
-619 YILLGATLLLLLG
+619 
-632 LNIISQDHWLDS
+632 
-644 DMAAEMIFSRIL
+644 
-656 SEEHHIFSTTNWYY
+656 
-670 STEFRVLYTQLIM
+670 
-683 GPLFRICSNWHVIR
+683 
-697 TITNLVFYGLMLA
+697 
-710 SYYYFMKPL
+710 
-719 KVSRGLTVLSSCLL
+719 
-733 LLPFSETMMTH
+733 
-744 MQMGNTYM
+744 
-752 SHVILVLW
+752 
-760 FFGMYL
+760 
-766 RLCSGEYH
+766 
-774 AKRKVSLW
+774 
-782 IFYVLLAIVCGMSGV
+782 
-797 RYLLA
+797 
-802 LQCPLVLTSFF
+802 
-813 YLLGGEEFQSF
+813 
-824 RGEMT
+824 
-829 KEHFQTLFSTDR
+829 
-841 MRYFLYSLA
+841 
-850 GAFFA
+850 
-855 VVGYGI
+855 
-861 NVVFIS
+861 
-867 HKYVFQTYGATNFI
+867 
-881 ALYHGVLFDRIQN
+881 
-894 AVGCLLML
+894 
-902 FGYIP
+902 
-907 DKGFLSLRGVVT
+907 
-919 MAAFVL
+919 
-925 LGIYGYVTVKSGKMQ
+925 
-940 RVTGFRSLITLF
+940 
-952 LKVSF
+952 
-957 VLNLFVFIFT
+957 
-967 TSTMVPRYYIT
+967 
-978 IFIFA
+978 
-983 LPVLCFYLEEEKM
+983 
-996 PFDRFAV
+996 
-1003 AALLTICL
+1003 
-1011 ILGTGKTVMSFL
+1011 
-1023 TVDKN
+1023 
-1028 ETKRPVAEFLAGNGY
+1028 
-1043 DFGFATY
+1043 
-1050 NNANIITELTNG
+1050 
-1062 EVEIGNIG
+1062 
-1070 DPEHLEYFKWSSPM
+1070 
-1084 KYYEEGYHAGETF
+1084 
-1097 LLLTAEECAEYAE
+1097 
-1110 APALNQ
+1110 
-1116 GEKVYEDGSYTVY
+1116 
-1129 VFDSTEDLMDCAVA
+1129 
-1143 RQ
+1143 